1 MKKYLF
7 IALAAAA
14 MTSCSQD
21 EVMEMNQEAISF
33 GGAFVENATRAT
45 DPSYGSNNQL
55 TAFNVWGNIKGLSDK
70 AVAVFANDN
79 VTGTVGTGQVWN
91 CTSKTQYW
99 IAGATYNFA
108 AVVNGTVATLDN
120 ELPKTITYVA
130 AGDNDLLYARS
141 QQYIGLSS
149 NNPLVKFEF
158 AHLLSKVKFTLENTT
173 SNATNVGEYT
183 YTLTDIKI
191 TNAITEGTY
200 TVTDTPKTENG
211 VTTYTIGGTWA
222 STEANGQAFDSIED
236 VTNTTSKDCANEK
249 LLVPLADAKVSC
261 KINLYYGGEL
271 ISTVSKENVS
281 VGGLIAGYAY
291 NIKVSVGLTNEIKFT
306 VEENPEWTTA
316 ADITVQ

>member
-21 EVMEMNQEAISF
+21 EVMEMNKEAISF
-33 GGAFVENATRAT
+33 GGAFVENSTRAT
-45 DPSYGSNNQL
+45 DPSYGSAKAL
-55 TAFNVWGNIKGLSDK
+55 TAFNVWGNIKGLGDK
-70 AVAVFANDN
+70 AVAVFAGDN

-91 CTSKTQYW
+91 CTKTQYW

-108 AVVNGTVATLDN
+108 AVVNGTVATLEN

-141 QQYIGLSS
+141 QQYTGLSS

-222 STEANGQAFDSIED
+222 STAVNEQSFDSIEG
-236 VTNTTSKDCANEK
+236 VTNNTVKDCANEK

-271 ISTVSKENVS
+271 MSTVSKENVS
-281 VGGLIAGYAY
+281 VGALTPGYAY
-291 NIKVSVGLTNEIKFT
+291 NIKVSVGLSNEIKFT

-316 ADITVQ
+316 PDITVQ